1 MWLGLKTKHTLHACT
16 NSTLVAYLMNI
27 APRGIASSD
36 QHTDMMEEMRTEA
49 IEVIVSSVEKFQ
61 GKYDLAVS
69 QESLFTLSHLPPP
82 FLQVSIRPSVFCV
95 MACISFL
102 SLSLPLYSF
111 LPSQPQVIALIPL
124 ASLPRQSSPSN
135 TMTQWILRIPSA
147 WLHLRAHPK
156 SVICRHGACAW
167 WLRLRKMEGWSL
179 GDWERDCGH
188 SEASKA
194 QADAIG
200 LKLLVYEA
208 LKHEV
213 LSY

>member
-1 MWLGLKTKHTLHACT
+1 MHKF
-16 NSTLVAYLMNI
+16 NSRRIPNEYRTT
-27 APRGIASSD
+27 GIASSD

-102 SLSLPLYSF
+102 SLSLPLYSC

-135 TMTQWILRIPSA
+135 TMTQ
-147 WLHLRAHPK
+147 
-156 SVICRHGACAW
+156 
-167 WLRLRKMEGWSL
+167 
-179 GDWERDCGH
+179 
-188 SEASKA
+188 
-194 QADAIG
+194 
-200 LKLLVYEA
+200 
-208 LKHEV
+208 
-213 LSY
+213 